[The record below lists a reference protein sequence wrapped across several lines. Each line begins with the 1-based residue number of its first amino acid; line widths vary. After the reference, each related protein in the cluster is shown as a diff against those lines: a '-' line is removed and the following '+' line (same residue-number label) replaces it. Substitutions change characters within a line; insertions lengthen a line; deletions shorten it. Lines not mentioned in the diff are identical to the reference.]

1 MKRIIGVLLVAL
13 LSMQAIGQELSERNP
28 EATERTRQRS
38 TRSAYRR
45 HQDGMRMGLHH
56 PEVAAKVGLSEAQR
70 DAIETQMVMLEKQN
84 RQLKQKMDKAAMHQA
99 KLMTAKTLDEAALM
113 KAVETLGRLH
123 TRRAKLRIKHLIFMR
138 QTLTPEQTQ
147 VVRKLMR
154 ERRASTGGD
163 SPRRNGEKRVRKRT
177 GGRRDGGEGKSD

>member
-13 LSMQAIGQELSERNP
+13 LSMQAMGQELSERNP

-38 TRSAYRR
+38 TRSAQRR
-45 HQDGMRMGLHH
+45 QRDGMGMGLRR
-56 PEVAAKVGLSEAQR
+56 PEVADKVGLSESQR

-84 RQLKQKMDKAAMHQA
+84 LQLKQKMDKAAMHQA

-113 KAVETLGRLH
+113 KAVETIGKLH
-123 TRRAKLRIKHLIFMR
+123 TKRAKLRIKHLIFMR
-138 QTLTPEQTQ
+138 QALTPEQTQ

-154 ERRASTGGD
+154 ERRAGPGGD
-163 SPRRNGEKRVRKRT
+163 APRRNGEERVRKRP
-177 GGRRDGGEGKSD
+177 GRRGAGGEGKSD